1 MDTDILAKLC
11 EARDVLC
18 GACEPDHCD
27 LCQVTR
33 IINDAFAAVEDENE
47 E

>member
-18 GACEPDHCD
+18 GACESDDCD

-33 IINDAFAAVEDENE
+33 IINDAFLELDDDEI
-47 E
+47 